1 MAGCKKDD
9 FKMRKEYRKYENTK
23 CFSRLNLPLASRI
36 VFIRLCQ
43 GAGARDHGIEGH
55 DGSVCHCFG
64 HKADDPAHYGSYDTA
79 HDRTHR
85 APHGEGDPL
94 HRQ

>member
-23 CFSRLNLPLASRI
+23 RFSRLNLSLASC
-36 VFIRLCQ
+36 VAFICLRQ
-43 GAGARDHGIEGH
+43 GSGAHGAGGY
-55 DGSVCHCFG
+55 DGSVCHGFG
-64 HKADDPAHYGSYDTA
+64 HKAHDSAHYGSYDTA